1 MIKYFAKPGVSSMI
15 AFNTET
21 EDINT
26 VEYMNT
32 HIDWI
37 YQIPADGVLQLE
49 DGEKNVK
56 KGDFVIKFYKRNEY
70 TMHPVVVVKSTEWK
84 SNIANEQKYNEKMRE
99 EAELKVNKKL
109 NMANSCCDDCETCN
123 VA

>member
-26 VEYMNT
+26 VGYMNT

-70 TMHPVVVVKSTEWK
+70 NIHPVVVVKSAEWK
-84 SNIANEQKYNEKMRE
+84 SNVANEQKYNEKMRE
-99 EAELKVNKKL
+99 EAMLKNDEH
-109 NMANSCCDDCETCN
+109 CCDNCAKCCE
-123 VA
+123 A